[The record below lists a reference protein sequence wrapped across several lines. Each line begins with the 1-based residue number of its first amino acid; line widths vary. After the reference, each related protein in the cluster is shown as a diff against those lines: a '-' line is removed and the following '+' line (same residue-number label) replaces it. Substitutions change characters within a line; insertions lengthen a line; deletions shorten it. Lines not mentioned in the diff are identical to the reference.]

1 VPATLHG
8 SSLNTPDAD
17 RFEGRMLPG
26 AAAADAPVQLPNAQR
41 GWLMRQLGPG
51 FTLLLAA
58 GEGSA
63 ALAARLSDM
72 RLHVPLRVLTV
83 VLPETKATTADSTA
97 ALVDVDGL
105 VAQRYDLQP
114 GNAVLL
120 RPDHHVCARWR
131 HPDADAVR
139 RAVNRALAIH

>member
-1 VPATLHG
+1 
-8 SSLNTPDAD
+8 
-17 RFEGRMLPG
+17 
-26 AAAADAPVQLPNAQR
+26 
-41 GWLMRQLGPG
+41 
-51 FTLLLAA
+51 
-58 GEGSA
+58 
-63 ALAARLSDM
+63 M

-83 VLPETKATTADSTA
+83 VLPDTKATTADSTA

-105 VAQRYDLQP
+105 VAQRYDLRP